1 MIAITGLACRFPGA
15 VDAAAFWDL
24 LLAGRSGLTRFGPDQ
39 LRTAGVP
46 DDLATAPGYVPV
58 GGLID
63 GQDAFDP
70 EPFGLTDAEAALM
83 DPQQRLFLQMCWQA
97 LEQAGHGG
105 GTGAGTVGVYAGAS
119 QSAYLTSN
127 LAGRWDPTG
136 GGADPVGSLRTAMAT
151 HGDYL
156 PLQVAYRLNLTGP
169 AMSITSTC
177 SSSLVAVHT
186 AAQALL
192 AEECDTALAGGVSL
206 IVPQGHGYL
215 HLPDGIYAADGVVR
229 PYSANGTGIV
239 YTQGVGAV
247 VLRRLADAL
256 ADGDPVLA
264 VLHGS
269 AVNNDGAAKAGFT
282 APSPRGQARVIAEAQ
297 TVAGVAPRQIGYVEG
312 HGTATALGDPIEV
325 SALRT
330 VFGPSDQP
338 WCGLGSVKAN
348 IGHANTA
355 AGIASLIKTVLAR
368 SHGVL
373 PPAPHS
379 EPVNPQLGLAGSAF
393 ALSAD
398 PRPWPGDAEFA
409 GVSSFGIGGTN
420 CHVVLG
426 PAPARPPSTPDERPQ
441 ILVVSGQTDAATHD
455 AARNLSEYLPS
466 LKDSAD
472 LADLAHTLDAGR
484 AHHSRRIAVVCTP
497 ARIDAAAAAL
507 REARPV
513 PAARPR
519 VIFAFPGAGSQYPG
533 MGSAL
538 YAGEPVFARTVDT
551 CAELLLPLTGHDIR
565 HVIDGRERRVRDAAI
580 GLPALF
586 AVSLATARLLES
598 WQVRPDVVLGHSL
611 GEYTAAVVSGG
622 LSLPD
627 AARLVAVRCTEVS
640 RAAGGGAMLSL
651 DLADVSELL
660 ATHPDVDLAA
670 LNGPAGSVVSG
681 PADAIAALE
690 ADAVTAGIRC
700 RRLHVDTALHSRLV
714 DPAVPAVRAAAANL
728 TTASPEIPMVS
739 TLTGTLVTDELGTAE
754 HWARQL
760 RDPVVFSQALR
771 VALDPAP
778 AVLVQV
784 GPGSSLVTLA
794 RAHGAEALVD
804 SITTLDHDRADVEAE
819 SVRAAVARLWARGR
833 DIALGAQRRGDRARV
848 AAPGYAFQPRRLWID
863 PPARPLA
870 APRTPGLLR
879 LPRWRQLPPLS
890 GTAPQGHFL
899 LATDSTSPVA
909 NALHMSTVEDH
920 EPGTPIDGVI
930 VLTVPGQDVGDV
942 VLAHAELARQLS
954 GMTVP
959 KLLAVTFGADR
970 VESLDAVT
978 ADAAAARALS
988 RVLAQEHRGI
998 RWRTVDLPSDTD
1010 PGIAAKAILDELADL
1025 VRAPDER
1032 GGEIAWRSGTRWHRD
1047 IETWPLTPPATT
1059 IQGPRRAV
1067 VSGGLGDV
1075 GLVVAERLA
1084 RRGAAVVIT
1093 SRRPVADVP
1102 DATRTLDTLKADG
1115 LDIRTRMLDASDVDG
1130 WLTLLAEHEPD
1141 VIVHAAG
1148 AAATTRAVPLRDVT
1162 PDQVTAQL
1170 RGKVGGA
1177 RALHAAI
1184 DALPETS
1191 RPGLVVLMSSAA
1203 TLVGGIGT
1211 GPYAAANAALEAL
1224 AAAHTGR
1231 TRWTSVVWDGW
1242 SVGPGGADREVALRD
1257 ALDAA
1262 TGGRAF
1268 DLVLDQHLT
1277 GSVPPVVA
1285 VSRTDLA
1292 GRMAAAAYTAPGEQ
1306 GDSGAFADPL
1316 QERIAQV
1323 WSELFGV
1330 AITSPEAD
1338 FFTLGGHSLLATGM
1352 LAALAQDHGVRLR
1365 LADLLA
1371 APTVAGLANL
1381 LRARDVA
1388 PPPRRLPAP
1397 VAAAEPESFPL
1408 TRVQHAYWIGRDG
1421 GYRWGDVPCHFFL
1434 EYDCAGLD
1442 LARYEDAW
1450 NKVIARHPMLR
1461 AIVDSQGQ
1469 VRLLRDLPR
1478 YRIRTHDLRTLSEVD
1493 RNRRLSVIRDRVSL
1507 KPGPVDRWPLFTVQA
1522 ALLPDGRT
1530 RLFLGVDVLICD
1542 AASWWIVDR
1551 DLHAC
1556 YTDPARMLD
1565 PVGIHPADCVHA
1577 LEARRDGPDG
1587 DRAAA
1592 YWRARLT
1599 AIPEAP
1605 PIPIDENV
1613 TAARFVR
1620 HAATLDA
1627 TRWARLRRLAA
1638 EHRVTPTAVLLTVYA
1653 DVLAAWSGQDEF
1665 SVMLTLFDRPDIH
1678 PDVPNVVGDFT
1689 SLVLHATEEANIGTF
1704 AERARRTQ
1712 RRLFDDLD
1720 HREFSALDVLA
1731 EKSSAQGEVA
1741 AVPVVFTSALGLTEV
1756 IGADHDP
1763 CWIGRKVA
1771 ALSQTPQT
1779 LLDHQVLEEGGEL
1792 LLQWDVLDPVVP
1804 PGQVATAIA
1813 DHVARVRR
1821 LADDPASWTG
1831 RPGTPVD
1838 DADIALLLREG
1849 TRNGRTL
1856 FLLHPS
1862 GGDVLCYTELSR
1874 LIDPATT
1881 VVALTDPGLSGGDAP
1896 DSVDALAEVYLGVIR
1911 RHQPAGPYLLGGW
1924 SMGGDL
1930 AQRVACLLHEAG
1942 EHTELLV
1949 LLDSNDPRH
1958 ITDVPGGPAESA
1970 AEIRRRYL
1978 ASLAGYLGAELVYG
1992 QEPTQSEVDAVLRE
2006 HGLLRAGATAA
2017 GRVEVFARHLRGLAA
2032 YRPPRLGAPE
2042 TRTLIVKAGQR
2053 APVNS
2058 GIGMGVDDVPGD
2070 PADLGWTPLLT
2081 RPPRTSTVDAHHYA
2095 LLRGQTV
2102 AAIAALINHEL
2113 AHLERPTP

>member
-24 LLAGRSGLTRFGPDQ
+24 LLAGRSGLTRFGQDE
-39 LRTAGVP
+39 LRAAGVP
-46 DDLATAPGYVPV
+46 EDLATAPGYVPV

-63 GQDAFDP
+63 GQDLFDP

-83 DPQQRLFLQMCWQA
+83 DPQQRLFLQMSWQA

-105 GTGAGTVGVYAGAS
+105 GVGAGTVGVYAGAS
-119 QSAYLTSN
+119 QSAYLASN
-127 LAGRWDPTG
+127 LGRRWDPTG
-136 GGADPVGSLRTAMAT
+136 GGADPVGSLRAAMAT

-192 AEECDTALAGGVSL
+192 AEECDTALAGGASL

-215 HLPDGIYAADGVVR
+215 HVPDGIYAADGVVR
-229 PYSANGTGIV
+229 PYSADGTGIV

-269 AVNNDGAAKAGFT
+269 AVNNDGAVKAGFT

-297 TVAGVAPRQIGYVEG
+297 TVAGVAPRQVGYVEG

-330 VFGPSDQP
+330 VFGQSERP

-355 AGIASLIKTVLAR
+355 AGVASLIKTVLAR

-379 EPVNPQLGLAGSAF
+379 EPVNPRLGLEGSAF
-393 ALSAD
+393 ALSGDA
-398 PRPWPGDAEFA
+398 RPWPADAEFA

-441 ILVVSGQTDAATHD
+441 ILVVSGQTDAATRQ
-455 AARNLSEYLPS
+455 AARDLSDHLPS

-472 LADLAHTLDAGR
+472 LADLAYTLDEGR
-484 AHHSRRIAVVCTP
+484 TQHSRRIAVVCAP

-507 REARPV
+507 REAGPV
-513 PAARPR
+513 PASRPR

-538 YAGEPVFARTVDT
+538 YASEPVFARTVDT
-551 CAELLLPLTGHDIR
+551 CAELLIPLTGHDIR
-565 HVIDGRERRVRDAAI
+565 HVLDGREDRVRDAAV

-598 WQVRPDVVLGHSL
+598 WDVRPDVVLGHSL

-622 LSLPD
+622 LALPD

-651 DLADVSELL
+651 DLADVSGLL
-660 ATHPDVDLAA
+660 AAHPDVDLAA

-681 PADAIAALE
+681 PADAISALE
-690 ADAVTAGIRC
+690 AEATAAGIRC

-714 DPAVPAVRAAAANL
+714 DPAIPAVRAAAANL
-728 TTASPEIPMVS
+728 AATTPEIPMVS
-739 TLTGTLVTDELGTAE
+739 TLTGTTVTDELGTAE

-760 RDPVVFSQALR
+760 RDPVVFSPALR

-794 RAHGAEALVD
+794 RAHGDPALLD
-804 SITTLDHDRADVEAE
+804 SAITLDHDRAGLETE
-819 SVRAAVARLWARGR
+819 SVRAAVARLWAHGGE
-833 DIALGAQRRGDRARV
+833 IGLGAQRRGQRARV

-863 PPARPLA
+863 PPAEPVTPARA
-870 APRTPGLLR
+870 PGLLR

-890 GTAPQGHFL
+890 GTTPVGHFL
-899 LATDSTSPVA
+899 LAADSPSPIA
-909 NALHMSTVEDH
+909 EALGMSTVEDH
-920 EPGTPIDGVI
+920 EPGTSIDGVV
-930 VLTVPGQDVGDV
+930 VLTAPGLDVSEV
-942 VLAHAELARQLS
+942 VLAHADLARKLS
-954 GMTVP
+954 GTTVP

-970 VESLDAVT
+970 VERLDAVT
-978 ADAAAARALS
+978 TGAAAARALS

-998 RWRTVDLPSDTD
+998 RWRTVDLPPATD
-1010 PGIAAKAILDELADL
+1010 PERAAKAIVDELADL
-1025 VRAPDER
+1025 VRSPDER
-1032 GGEIAWRSGTRWHRD
+1032 GGQIAWRSGVRWQRD
-1047 IETWPLTPPATT
+1047 IEVWPLTPPTT
-1059 IQGPRRAV
+1059 TVQGPRRAV

-1093 SRRPVADVP
+1093 SRRPASDVP
-1102 DATRTLDTLKADG
+1102 DAARTLDALKADG
-1115 LDIRTRMLDASDVDG
+1115 LDIRTRTLDASDVDG
-1130 WLTLLAEHEPD
+1130 WRGLLAEHEPD

-1170 RGKVGGA
+1170 LGKVDGA
-1177 RALHAAI
+1177 RALQAAI
-1184 DALPETS
+1184 DALPEAS

-1211 GPYAAANAALEAL
+1211 GPYAAANAALDAL
-1224 AAAHTGR
+1224 ATANTG
-1231 TRWTSVVWDGW
+1231 WTSVVWDGW

-1268 DLVLDQHLT
+1268 DLVLDRHVA

-1285 VSRTDLA
+1285 VSRTDLTE
-1292 GRMAAAAYTAPGEQ
+1292 RMAAAAYTAPGEQ
-1306 GDSGAFADPL
+1306 GEAGVFADAL
-1316 QERIAQV
+1316 QERIARL
-1323 WSELFGV
+1323 WSDLFGV
-1330 AITSPEAD
+1330 AITSPDAD
-1338 FFTLGGHSLLATGM
+1338 FFALGGHSLLATGM
-1352 LAALAQDHGVRLR
+1352 LATLTQDHGVRLR

-1371 APTVAGLANL
+1371 APTVAGLASL
-1381 LRARDVA
+1381 LRARDA
-1388 PPPRRLPAP
+1388 TPPSPRTPAP
-1397 VAAAEPESFPL
+1397 VTAAEPESFPL

-1434 EYDCAGLD
+1434 EYDCAELD

-1461 AIVDSQGQ
+1461 SIVDSQGQ
-1469 VRLLRDLPR
+1469 ARVLRDLPR
-1478 YRIRTHDLRTLSEVD
+1478 YRIRTHDLRELSEVD
-1493 RNRRLSVIRDRVSL
+1493 RDRRLSSLRGRVGL
-1507 KPGPVDRWPLFTVQA
+1507 KPGPADRWPLFTVQA
-1522 ALLPDGRT
+1522 ARLPGGRT

-1556 YTDPARMLD
+1556 YTDPTRVLE
-1565 PVGIHPADCVHA
+1565 PVGIHPADCVRA
-1577 LEARRDGPDG
+1577 LEARRDGADG
-1587 DRAAA
+1587 ARAAE

-1605 PIPIDENV
+1605 PIPVDDD
-1613 TAARFVR
+1613 AAAGRFVR

-1627 TRWARLRRLAA
+1627 ASWERLRRLAA
-1638 EHRVTPTAVLLTVYA
+1638 EHRVTPTAVLLTVYT
-1653 DVLAAWSGQDEF
+1653 DVLAAWSGRSAF

-1689 SLVLHATEEANIGTF
+1689 SLVLHATEEADVGTF

-1763 CWIGRKVA
+1763 RWIGRKVA

-1821 LADDPASWTG
+1821 LADDPVSWTG
-1831 RPGTPVD
+1831 GAQASVED
-1838 DADIALLLREG
+1838 DDIALLLREG
-1849 TRNGRTL
+1849 VPDGRTL

-1874 LIDPATT
+1874 LIDRETT

-1896 DSVDALAEVYLGVIR
+1896 DSVDALAALYLGVLR
-1911 RHQPAGPYLLGGW
+1911 RHQPTGPYLLGGW

-1930 AQRVACLLHEAG
+1930 AQRVACLLHESG

-1949 LLDSNDPRH
+1949 LLDSNEPSH
-1958 ITDVPGGPAESA
+1958 ITDVPGGD

-1978 ASLAGYLGAELVYG
+1978 ASLAGYLDTELAAA
-1992 QEPTQSEVDAVLRE
+1992 QEPTQSEVDTVLRE
-2006 HGLLRAGATAA
+2006 HGLLRAGTSAA
-2017 GRVEVFARHLRGLAA
+2017 ARVEVFARHLRGLAA
-2032 YRPPRLGAPE
+2032 YRPPRLADPG

-2053 APVNS
+2053 SPVNS

-2070 PADLGWTPLLT
+2070 PADLGWTPLLS
-2081 RPPRTSTVDAHHYA
+2081 RPPKTSTVDAHHYA
-2095 LLRGQTV
+2095 LLRGETV
-2102 AAIAALINHEL
+2102 AAIAALINDEL
-2113 AHLERPTP
+2113 SHPERPTS